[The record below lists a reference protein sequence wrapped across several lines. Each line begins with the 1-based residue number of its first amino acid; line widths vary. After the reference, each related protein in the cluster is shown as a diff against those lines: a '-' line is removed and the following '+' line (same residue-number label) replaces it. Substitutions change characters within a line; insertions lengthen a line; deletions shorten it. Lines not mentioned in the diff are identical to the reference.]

1 MQRPDWP
8 GSFDDNPDVAA
19 ATRKR
24 VLEMAAAL
32 ERFAV
37 TGYHMPF
44 PALGFIEKSG
54 TSYRWVPATYQYN
67 L

>member
-1 MQRPDWP
+1 M
-8 GSFDDNPDVAA
+8 A
-19 ATRKR
+19 AT
-24 VLEMAAAL
+24 

-54 TSYRWVPATYQYN
+54 TSYRWVPATYQFN